1 MDNSPVINIVGSKC
15 RPQDEARFNKWYD
28 EIHIPML
35 MKFKG
40 LKAVTRYKLAND
52 AKDVPSYFAIF
63 EFGSKADLDAYNKS
77 PELAA
82 AREEMKQS
90 WPEAGCFET
99 VFRAPYQFLKNVK
112 R

>member
-1 MDNSPVINIVGSKC
+1 MTFVNIVASKC

-28 EIHIPML
+28 EVHIPML

-40 LKAVTRYKLAND
+40 LKSVTRYKLAND
-52 AKDVPSYFAIF
+52 DKNAATYLAVF
-63 EFGSKADLDAYNKS
+63 EFASKADLDAYNNS

-82 AREEMKQS
+82 ARVERDQS
-90 WPEAGCFET
+90 WPLPGCWET
-99 VFRAPYQFLKNVK
+99 VWRTPYEETKSFK